1 MLHNGRHSG
10 TEIVVVAVLVIIQE
24 ALRRQH
30 IGRCST
36 GHRRDRVG
44 QIGGVDYIR
53 TVVVVVVMIVVV
65 VVVPSSFVR
74 VRIQVIVDVL
84 LHLRL
89 RGEPSPTIGHW
100 TAKGTIALRRQND
113 EIKSSGQAI
122 NYYHLSALLR
132 TW

>member
-10 TEIVVVAVLVIIQE
+10 TEIVVVILVIIQE

-36 GHRRDRVG
+36 GHRCDRVG

-53 TVVVVVVMIVVV
+53 TVVVVIMIVVV
-65 VVVPSSFVR
+65 VVIPSSFVR

-100 TAKGTIALRRQND
+100 TAKGTVALRRQITN
-113 EIKSSGQAI
+113 
-122 NYYHLSALLR
+122 
-132 TW
+132 